1 MQGQLSPWAQ
11 AFRGFNDLDDD
22 RKKQLAL
29 QFLQAAGQAMQN
41 PQIVPKPAD
50 DEIHLRGVY
59 AGYPARVVL
68 DPFWNVAIDM
78 KAPNRQ
84 RTTLTVRF
92 DPSSAPSPGDADPWD
107 EDDEVRVFLA
117 RCVFVAGSSA
127 DVDESLRV
135 LQALPI
141 EFRQH
146 LYNLMPVDQLAVV
159 NLTGDGPG
167 GHFRT
172 ELGEMWDPMTQLAQ
186 ALWLLAYGANV
197 YAALPPQGPAPSAPA
212 YPGHP
217 GQAHA
222 AAAPR
227 AKCRYC
233 GTLFLL
239 GATSACPNCGAVY
252 TG

>member
-1 MQGQLSPWAQ
+1 MQGQLSPWAN
-11 AFRGFNDLDDD
+11 AFRGFDDWD
-22 RKKQLAL
+22 DGRKKQLAV
-29 QFLQAAGQAMQN
+29 QFLQAAGQAMHG
-41 PQIVPKPAD
+41 PQIVPRPAD
-50 DEIHLRGVY
+50 DEIQLRGVY
-59 AGYPARVVL
+59 AGYPTRVVI
-68 DPFWNVAIDM
+68 DAFWDLAIDM

-84 RTTLTVRF
+84 TTTLTVRF
-92 DPSSAPSPGDADPWD
+92 DPASAPSPGDADPWD

-127 DVDESLRV
+127 GVDESLRA
-135 LQALPI
+135 LQALPL

-146 LYNLMPVDQLAVV
+146 LYHLMPADQISVV

-167 GHFRT
+167 GSFGPS
-172 ELGEMWDPMTQLAQ
+172 LGEMWDPMTQLAQ
-186 ALWLLAYGANV
+186 ALWLLAYGASV
-197 YAALPPQGPAPSAPA
+197 YAALPPQGPAPA

-217 GQAHA
+217 GHPHA

-227 AKCRYC
+227 SKCRYC
-233 GTLFLL
+233 GTLYLL